1 MTVLGIETSTAV
13 CSVGL
18 VVGER
23 SFHRAL
29 REDRIHSEK
38 LLTLVDEV
46 LREAECPVE
55 EIDGV
60 AVARGPGS
68 FTGLRI
74 GVSAAKGLV
83 MAGRAALIGVPTMD
97 AAVRSARAAGMFPDG
112 GVVLMDARQG
122 DWYVGVYDA
131 SGAALHT
138 AVEQH
143 ATALAR
149 CEGRPVMT
157 DRPDA
162 MRSVASMVCDLH
174 DHVRGDVV
182 AVLGHERLR
191 LGHRDVV
198 EAFEPVYLKE
208 FVIRSAAQR
217 PAERSSQK
225 Q

>member
-18 VVGER
+18 VFGER
-23 SFHRAL
+23 TFHRAL

-38 LLTLVDEV
+38 LLTLVDGV

-55 EIDGV
+55 GLDGV

-83 MAGRAALIGVPTMD
+83 MAGRASLVGVPTMD
-97 AAVRSARAAGMFPDG
+97 AAVRGARAAGLFPDG

-131 SGAALHT
+131 SGAAVHM
-138 AVEQH
+138 AVEPH
-143 ATALAR
+143 AIALAR
-149 CEGRPVMT
+149 CQGCAVMT
-157 DRPDA
+157 DRPESI
-162 MRSVASMVCDLH
+162 RSLASVVLDLH
-174 DHVRGDVV
+174 DYVRGDVV
-182 AVLGHERLR
+182 ALLGHERLR
-191 LGHRDVV
+191 LGHRDDVA
-198 EAFEPVYLKE
+198 AFEPVYLKE
-208 FVIRSAAQR
+208 FIIRSAAQR
-217 PAERSSQK
+217 PMERSSQE
-225 Q
+225 

>member
-1 MTVLGIETSTAV
+1 MTVLGIETSTSV

-18 VVGER
+18 VSGER
-23 SFHRAL
+23 TFHRAL

-46 LREAECPVE
+46 LREAGRPVE
-55 EIDGV
+55 ELDGV

-97 AAVRSARAAGMFPDG
+97 AAVRGARAAGLFPDG

-122 DWYVGVYDA
+122 DWYVGVYDG
-131 SGAALHT
+131 SGAAVHT
-138 AVEQH
+138 AVEPH
-143 ATALAR
+143 AAALAR
-149 CEGRPVMT
+149 CEGRAVMT
-157 DRPDA
+157 DRPESV
-162 MRSVASMVCDLH
+162 RSLASVVLDLH

-182 AVLGHERLR
+182 AVVGHERLR
-191 LGHRDVV
+191 LGQQDDV
-198 EAFEPVYLKE
+198 ATFEPVYLKE
-208 FVIRSAAQR
+208 FVIRSAVRR
-217 PAERSSQK
+217 PVV
-225 Q
+225 